1 MQKSI
6 DDIFIQKIKDKKIKV
21 VSFDIFETLAFRD
34 VADPKEIFKKVGKK
48 KYVKKIFG
56 DANIFRLARVEAEK
70 TARKKYSR
78 FEEVT
83 LQQIYEQL
91 PLQSEQREKILDL
104 EIEQEYKS
112 LYINPQIKRWID
124 LAIQHKKQI
133 IFISDMYLSTQQIE
147 HLVMSKLDSYKDT
160 SKIFVSN
167 EHQATKATGKLF
179 QLVLESLKISNDE
192 ILHIGD
198 NFHMDI
204 EMAKSKNITALFYNN
219 DKYVNE
225 ILEVESHYA
234 GQFFNKGFHQR
245 KLACIQNN
253 YAKEKERFFF
263 NLGASVFGP
272 ILWEFSHWLIDIA
285 KQQKITQINCVMRE
299 GRIFKKFL
307 EKLDNDLDINLV
319 YASRKSTF
327 LPSIDIANNSF
338 DFHHYRKLTIKD
350 FYELFRLK
358 ITDTFIDSHKTILF
372 SEASEYIL
380 NKKNLMQAVI
390 EDFKKKKEQSLEKIK
405 KEIDQLEK
413 EKGEIKKKTDSE
425 IEKEVENEIKNGDN
439 EEHKRILQRRGIRK
453 DYADSIRK
461 KWFTLLSQADKDE
474 IAMVAEKGTDKEKKK
489 LLEEYYERAKAKRKE
504 KSDYDKEHPSS
515 SSETPPSA
523 H

>member
-380 NKKNLMQAVI
+380 NKKMLPINPFRVFDYFLSDRVDRDLIRQGNNHLIKMCDELWVFGPI
-390 EDFKKKKEQSLEKIK
+390 SDGVLFEIFLSLDLGKPIKFFKIGAKV
-405 KEIDQLEK
+405 D
-413 EKGEIKKKTDSE
+413 EIKLIKRITDIAFEPEIHLVGNKKIDLLRR
-425 IEKEVENEIKNGDN
+425 IEGLFINGDSMR
-439 EEHKRILQRRGIRK
+439 EQL
-453 DYADSIRK
+453 
-461 KWFTLLSQADKDE
+461 TLL
-474 IAMVAEKGTDKEKKK
+474 
-489 LLEEYYERAKAKRKE
+489 
-504 KSDYDKEHPSS
+504 
-515 SSETPPSA
+515 
-523 H
+523 